1 MAFPEQIYGPLGAV
15 VVLSIIVT
23 VFAKA
28 IKVLWDDHQRANA
41 EDRADRDAWKALALD
56 SERDISRLTKVIER
70 TFKLKVPPAP

>member
-1 MAFPEQIYGPLGAV
+1 MPDSVYGPLGAL
-15 VVLSIIVT
+15 VVLSVT
-23 VFAKA
+23 VVTLAKA